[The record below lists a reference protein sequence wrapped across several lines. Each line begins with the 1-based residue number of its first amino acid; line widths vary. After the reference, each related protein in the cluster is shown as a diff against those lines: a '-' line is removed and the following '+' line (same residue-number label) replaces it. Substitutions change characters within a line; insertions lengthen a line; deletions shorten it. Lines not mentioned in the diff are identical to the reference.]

1 MDAVANWLDEKSE
14 EVLVNVA
21 QPTTSKKLNRALENQ
36 TPILLLMNRDDAE
49 VTLKAKAF
57 LEGFCEDKV

>member
-1 MDAVANWLDEKSE
+1 M
-14 EVLVNVA
+14 NVA